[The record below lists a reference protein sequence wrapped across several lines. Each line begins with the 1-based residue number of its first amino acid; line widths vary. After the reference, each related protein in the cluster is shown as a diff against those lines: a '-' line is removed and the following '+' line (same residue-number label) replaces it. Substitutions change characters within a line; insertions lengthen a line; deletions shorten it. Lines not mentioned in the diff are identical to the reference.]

1 MSKPN
6 IVVRTFAWLWR
17 GVDGFRKLLH
27 LAFMLLVLVLFM
39 SVLMQSTP
47 PIIAEGSALEIRP
60 MGYLVEQH
68 EGDPFDRAKMELFG
82 DQPPQTVV
90 QDIVD
95 AHEYAKSDDCTAI
108 E

>member
-6 IVVRTFAWLWR
+6 IVVRTFSWLWR

-60 MGYLVEQH
+60 MGYLVEQQ

-82 DQPPQTVV
+82 DQPSQTVV

-95 AHEYAKSDDCTAI
+95 ALEYAKSDDRI
-108 E
+108 EIV